1 MTHGVSLGAGYW
13 LEMIERQRES
23 QLSIDEFCR
32 RRRISVHTFRS
43 WKRRLAENATAPTF
57 RELIVAESLGGNSA
71 DDRPATLTTGD
82 AIEIVLSA
90 SVVVRVPIGAAS
102 LAEILRQA
110 KEIAC

>member
-23 QLSIDEFCR
+23 QLSIDEFC

-57 RELIVAESLGGNSA
+57 RELIVAESLGGSSA
-71 DDRPATLTTGD
+71 DERPAASTAGD

-90 SVVVRVPIGAAS
+90 SVVVRVPIGAES
-102 LAEILRQA
+102 LAEVLRQA

>member
-1 MTHGVSLGAGYW
+1 MTQGVSLGARYW

-23 QLSIDEFCR
+23 ELSIDEFYR

-43 WKRRLAENATAPTF
+43 WKRRLAENSTAPAF
-57 RELIVAESLGGNSA
+57 RELIVAESLGGIAA
-71 DDRPATLTTGD
+71 DQRPTTSTACE

-90 SVVVRVPIGAAS
+90 NVVVRVPLAAAS